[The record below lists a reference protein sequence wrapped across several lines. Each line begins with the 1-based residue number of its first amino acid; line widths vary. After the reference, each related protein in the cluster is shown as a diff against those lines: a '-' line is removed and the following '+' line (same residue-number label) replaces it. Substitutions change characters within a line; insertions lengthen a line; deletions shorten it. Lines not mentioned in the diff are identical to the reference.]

1 MSSSRVLVS
10 LLVAGCAC
18 GRSAGAADP
27 PSLAP
32 AVQRAVEQFRD
43 FYLGSDDTFA
53 MRDNNEPAPD
63 PSSARRFAQSLRA
76 DGTWADLDYA
86 SPAHSGWPPATH
98 WTRMAAMAAAA
109 GARATRPADR
119 AQFLAA
125 AHRAFAFWIG
135 RDFQCANWW
144 YNEIG
149 VPKTVGTVA
158 LLLGA
163 ELAPDE
169 QRYVT
174 GTSLSR
180 FPIARTGQNRVW
192 LAGNTL
198 MLGLLTGDVAVIRAA
213 SAAIWSEVAVTT
225 AEGIQPDF
233 SFHQHGAQQQFG
245 NYGMALAVETA
256 RWGRILRGTPW
267 ALPDGP
273 LAVFRHY
280 LLDGQNWVSWRGAMD
295 ISACGRQFMPHSPRA
310 KTANLMRV
318 MEQAAS
324 FDAAHEE
331 AYRAFIARN
340 RPDAANDLT
349 GNKYFWRSDYMVHR
363 RPGLAA
369 TLKLSSKRVIGA
381 ELVNNENLSGYHTAD
396 GALYL
401 YRDGDEYEDIFPV
414 WDWRKLPGVTCAQ
427 TEPPA
432 FKTSFVDR
440 DFVGGVSDGSDGCC
454 ALDYERDGVRAK
466 KAWFFAGD
474 MVVCLGADISG
485 RASETI
491 ATTLNQTLR
500 RGAVRAVSAG
510 AAQTIAPGRHTLTGI
525 DSVEHDGWR
534 YTLLEKG
541 VLHLETGPVT
551 GNWRRVFNNPET
563 PAPDVTKEVF
573 LLWLDHGRDPQGA
586 SYGYAVTPASSEV
599 RLRVLE
605 NSATRQAVLW
615 PNAKIGIVFWAAGE
629 ITLPDG
635 RRIASDEPCL
645 LLVEAKTILVVD
657 PTQKLTLLHLKVDG
671 NEREV
676 PLPTG
681 ALAGTAGVS
690 APNG

>member
-1 MSSSRVLVS
+1 M
-10 LLVAGCAC
+10 
-18 GRSAGAADP
+18 
-27 PSLAP
+27 
-32 AVQRAVEQFRD
+32 
-43 FYLGSDDTFA
+43 
-53 MRDNNEPAPD
+53 
-63 PSSARRFAQSLRA
+63 
-76 DGTWADLDYA
+76 
-86 SPAHSGWPPATH
+86 
-98 WTRMAAMAAAA
+98 
-109 GARATRPADR
+109 
-119 AQFLAA
+119 
-125 AHRAFAFWIG
+125 
-135 RDFQCANWW
+135 
-144 YNEIG
+144 
-149 VPKTVGTVA
+149 
-158 LLLGA
+158 
-163 ELAPDE
+163 
-169 QRYVT
+169 
-174 GTSLSR
+174 
-180 FPIARTGQNRVW
+180 
-192 LAGNTL
+192 
-198 MLGLLTGDVAVIRAA
+198 
-213 SAAIWSEVAVTT
+213 
-225 AEGIQPDF
+225 
-233 SFHQHGAQQQFG
+233 
-245 NYGMALAVETA
+245 
-256 RWGRILRGTPW
+256 
-267 ALPDGP
+267 
-273 LAVFRHY
+273 
-280 LLDGQNWVSWRGAMD
+280 
-295 ISACGRQFMPHSPRA
+295 
-310 KTANLMRV
+310 
-318 MEQAAS
+318 
-324 FDAAHEE
+324 
-331 AYRAFIARN
+331 
-340 RPDAANDLT
+340 
-349 GNKYFWRSDYMVHR
+349 
-363 RPGLAA
+363 
-369 TLKLSSKRVIGA
+369 
-381 ELVNNENLSGYHTAD
+381 
-396 GALYL
+396 
-401 YRDGDEYEDIFPV
+401 

-645 LLVEAKTILVVD
+645 LLDSRGRSNTEAHPASSQGRWQRARGAVANWRPRRNRWRLSPKWMKRTI
-657 PTQKLTLLHLKVDG
+657 G
-671 NEREV
+671 NGPR
-676 PLPTG
+676 LPRCPV
-681 ALAGTAGVS
+681 AKS
-690 APNG
+690 DWPHC